1 MQQDN
6 HDYKATISDCN
17 TNFKNHEVFANAR
30 AADVCHVPARACGE
44 AAVIAMGRREK
55 KLAKTTAGMASPGVI
70 LVFCI
75 AAQLTAHRSI
85 RW

>member
-6 HDYKATISDCN
+6 GDYKATISDCN
-17 TNFKNHEVFANAR
+17 TNFKNHEVFENAL
-30 AADVCHVPARACGE
+30 AADVCHVPARTCGE

-55 KLAKTTAGMASPGVI
+55 KLAKTTAGMASSGVI

>member
-6 HDYKATISDCN
+6 GDYKATISDCN
-17 TNFKNHEVFANAR
+17 TNFKNHEVFENVL
-30 AADVCHVPARACGE
+30 AADVCHVPARTCGG
-44 AAVIAMGRREK
+44 AAMIAMGAGRK
-55 KLAKTTAGMASPGVI
+55 KLAKPRARMASPGVI
-70 LVFCI
+70 LVCCI